1 MAEEIKSIF
10 DLDEFKAYQQAFNAR
25 RKRFAT
31 YWSYYKAEVYSRK
44 RAGTDFHTV
53 VGQYVGQ
60 RIADSVRPLFTPLA
74 RAVNLDV
81 ALIPGGWKL
90 AADSQKH
97 EQAAKEL
104 FRQSSWTVEGDLFV
118 KFVVAMG
125 EAALYVVDDRITP
138 QVYLQALRPDNYLV
152 VPTGRYNATPKMA
165 LLISTG
171 RDAEGKATEEATVIE
186 ADGVRTFVNGKPM
199 GIDGRPPVYA
209 NGLGFVPIV
218 ECKNDPGDGMGEPT
232 FDDAI
237 ASLDQVNLQATHLAN
252 IIQKH
257 VEPQWAAFGAEA
269 GDLEKS
275 GDLVWFFPEGS
286 DVKAVLAAVDF
297 QGVLA
302 FIQEVKAEVK
312 DSLPELA
319 LSKLVGVE
327 RVAAATIELQMAEAV
342 FKIRRLR
349 KPVDLAVANALRL
362 AGKVGANMGGEI
374 ATVLAGLDDPM
385 LALDEERPVITL
397 DALTKLQIEQA
408 QQTAGMSA
416 LAMER
421 EKMLMAASAGKETVT
436 DDAE

>member
-1 MAEEIKSIF
+1 MGLADKMATDIKSIF
-10 DLDEFKAYQQAFNAR
+10 DLEEFKRYQQAFLAR
-25 RKRFAT
+25 QKRFGG
-31 YWSYYKAEVYSRK
+31 YWRYYKAEVYGKSTPFTGYK
-44 RAGTDFHTV
+44 NSMS
-53 VGQYVGQ
+53 QYVAQ
-60 RIADSVRPLFTPLA
+60 RITNSVRPLFTPLA

-81 ALIPGGWKL
+81 SLIPGGWVL
-90 AADSQKH
+90 DEESQAHEEAAQT
-97 EQAAKEL
+97 L
-104 FRQSSWTVEGDLFV
+104 FRESEWTVEGDLFV
-118 KFVVAMG
+118 KFVVSMG
-125 EAALYVVDDRITP
+125 EAGLYVVDDRNAKR
-138 QVYLQALRPDNYLV
+138 VYLQALRPDNYLV
-152 VPTGRYNATPKMA
+152 VANGRYDNTPRLA
-165 LLISTG
+165 LMVSQG
-171 RDAEGKATEEATVIE
+171 RDTSGQATEEATVIE
-186 ADGVRTFVNGKPM
+186 PTTIRTFVNGKPM
-199 GIDGRPPVYA
+199 GVDGRPPIYENA
-209 NGLGFVPIV
+209 LGFVPIV
-218 ECKNDPGDGMGEPT
+218 ECKNDPGDGLGEPT

-297 QGVLA
+297 AGVLA

-362 AGKVGANMGGEI
+362 AGKAAANLGITE
-374 ATVLAGLDDPM
+374 LAGLDDPM
-385 LALDEERPVITL
+385 LAFDADRPVITL
-397 DALTKLQIEQA
+397 DALTRMQIEQA
-408 QQTAGMSA
+408 SQTVGIGR
-416 LAMER
+416 LTMER
-421 EKMLMAASAGKETVT
+421 EKMLMAASEGKELPI
-436 DDAE
+436 

>member
-10 DLDEFKAYQQAFNAR
+10 DLDEFKAHRQTFEAR

-44 RAGTDFHTV
+44 RFGDFQTV

-97 EQAAKEL
+97 EKAAKEL

-165 LLISTG
+165 LLISAG
-171 RDAEGKATEEATVIE
+171 KDADGKATEEATVID
-186 ADGVRTFVNGKPM
+186 ALGVRTFVNGKPM
-199 GIDGRPPVYA
+199 GIDGRPPEYA
-209 NGLGFVPIV
+209 NALGFVPIV
-218 ECKNDPGDGMGEPT
+218 ECQNDPGDGMGEPT

-275 GDLVWFFPEGS
+275 GDLLWFFPEGS

-362 AGKVGANMGGEI
+362 AGRVASNMGL
-374 ATVLAGLDDPM
+374 TDLAGLDDPM
-385 LALDEERPVITL
+385 LAFDEGRPVITL
-397 DALTKLQIEQA
+397 DALTRLQIEQA
-408 QQTAGMSA
+408 QQTAGMSQLA
-416 LAMER
+416 LQR
-421 EKMLMAASAGKETVT
+421 EKMLMAASEGKET
-436 DDAE
+436 DGSIED